1 MTSFWYYYGPWPPST
16 FLYKSTLT
24 QQKYCM
30 PRTRFAYHIAYRGV
44 HLHTVELHMHTIFRD
59 QHTNLHTIPAY
70 WHTKHTEYTKHSI
83 LLSIAIIPSTPD
95 GT

>member
-1 MTSFWYYYGPWPPST
+1 MVQESYFGKNFPFFQYLFWYYYGPWPPST

-59 QHTNLHTIPAY
+59 QHTNLHIWGFLFFWAT
-70 WHTKHTEYTKHSI
+70 SI
-83 LLSIAIIPSTPD
+83 
-95 GT
+95 